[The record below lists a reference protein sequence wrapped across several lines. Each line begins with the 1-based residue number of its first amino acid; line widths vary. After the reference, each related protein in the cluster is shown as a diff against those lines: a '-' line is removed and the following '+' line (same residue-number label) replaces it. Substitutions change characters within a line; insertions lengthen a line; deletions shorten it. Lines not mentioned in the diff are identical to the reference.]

1 MAIDKITRSWIRN
14 ESDERAA
21 AAGCRFDLDR
31 ACWVPWWI
39 GRYCRLYEGEWSG
52 EPMVLRGAYSQ
63 PMEAILDEWDDGGR
77 ELSIERAHEYME
89 CFAAG
94 EPVDWQYE
102 CIMRLFGWVKYSE
115 RW

>member
-77 ELSIERAHEYME
+77 ELSIERAHEYWSASPPASRWTGSTNAS
-89 CFAAG
+89 CGSSAG
-94 EPVDWQYE
+94 
-102 CIMRLFGWVKYSE
+102 
-115 RW
+115 